1 MSLIHQVL
9 QDLDQRNG
17 MAANMSAGS
26 MTLPTPTSKPPYGK
40 LVGGSLVI
48 ALVYGTYWFVS
59 NYSVTN
65 ISAAGTELSQPY
77 IAPVRSSL
85 DDAPRHDL
93 SSKNLAA
100 YIQGDK
106 VTTELET
113 EKPTLVAVEIPA
125 VEPPVLVDVVAVSEP
140 VKDVN
145 PVIQNKIVE
154 PKKLASASVQKHMS
168 SDVAIHSGTTNDVIS
183 QGSKN
188 TNTVT
193 RDESHQSLYR
203 QAVRF
208 SSLGQFQQADEILD
222 QAIAIE
228 PRISYLSLKLRL
240 LLEQKNADG
249 FIQYYR
255 QHNGTDNSE
264 WLTVAA
270 PGLHMLGFYQEAAA
284 AYERLIHQQPSV
296 VNWPMAMSVA
306 LAEAGESG
314 RAKQVLAWLPERYP
328 LNPAQRQWVAQKAEA
343 LQ

>member
-17 MAANMSAGS
+17 MATSRPAGS
-26 MTLPTPTSKPPYGK
+26 MVLPTQTSKALYGK

-48 ALVYGTYWFVS
+48 ALAYGGYWLVS

-65 ISAAGTELSQPY
+65 ISAANTELSQSY
-77 IAPVRSSL
+77 IAPAISSY
-85 DDAPRHDL
+85 DESPQHDL

-106 VTTELET
+106 ITTEIKLA
-113 EKPTLVAVEIPA
+113 KPVAVAVEIPV
-125 VEPPVLVDVVAVSEP
+125 VEPPVLVDVVALSKP
-140 VKDVN
+140 IKNVN
-145 PVIQNKIVE
+145 PVAQNKTVDSTKIV
-154 PKKLASASVQKHMS
+154 PAKVQKQMNT
-168 SDVAIHSGTTNDVIS
+168 DVAVKSAASDSLVSKN
-183 QGSKN
+183 SKN
-188 TNTVT
+188 TNTVI
-193 RDESHQSLYR
+193 REESHQSLYR

-208 SSLGQFQQADEILD
+208 SSLGQFQQANEILD

-228 PRISYLSLKLRL
+228 PQISYIALKLRL
-240 LLEQKNADG
+240 FLEQKNADG

-255 QHNGTDNSE
+255 QHNGTDSRE

-306 LAEAGESG
+306 LADAGEKE
-314 RAKQVLAWLPERYP
+314 RAKQVLAWLPERYRLTP
-328 LNPAQRQWVAQKAEA
+328 KQRQWIAQKAEA
-343 LQ
+343 LH